1 MKYVNQNI
9 NKNPDWCVFRN
20 TSEKRRREGCWSMRN
35 IPFRGYVHYCSTS
48 KNLGWTLTDESFNS
62 LKFVLFWSQKLVEV
76 IKPLNN
82 NLDMG
87 KCGPALPFCLPL

>member
-9 NKNPDWCVFRN
+9 YKNLYWCLY
-20 TSEKRRREGCWSMRN
+20 SEIRVRRGGCCCMRN

-62 LKFVLFWSQKLVEV
+62 LKFVLF
-76 IKPLNN
+76 
-82 NLDMG
+82 
-87 KCGPALPFCLPL
+87 GPAKTCRSH